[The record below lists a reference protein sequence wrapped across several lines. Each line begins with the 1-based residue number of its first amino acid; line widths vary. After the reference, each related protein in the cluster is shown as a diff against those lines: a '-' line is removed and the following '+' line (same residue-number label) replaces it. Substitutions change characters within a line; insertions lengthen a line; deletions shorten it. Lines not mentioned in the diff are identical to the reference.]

1 MRIISGKLKGRSIVA
16 TANLP
21 VRPTTDFA
29 KESLFN
35 ILNNHIDYDGLTV
48 LDLFCGTGNISY
60 EFASRGVEAI
70 TAVDD
75 NFKCTSFVKETAEKF
90 GLANIKVVKYD
101 AFQFL
106 KSTPFTF
113 DIIFADPP
121 YEMEKIESVA
131 EIIFEKKLLNIGGW
145 LIIEHSD
152 KTKLSAL
159 PFFYESRTYGKVNFS
174 IFKNDDKEGKK

>member
-1 MRIISGKLKGRSIVA
+1 VRIISGKLKGRSIA
-16 TANLP
+16 APANLP

-35 ILNNHIDYDGLTV
+35 ILSNRIEYEELIV

-60 EFASRGVEAI
+60 EFASRGVGSI

-75 NFKCTSFVKETAEKF
+75 NFKCSSFVKETAEKF
-90 GLANIKVVKYD
+90 QLTNIKVVKYD
-101 AFQFL
+101 VFRFL
-106 KSTPFTF
+106 KSTPFSF

-121 YEMEKIESVA
+121 YEMDKIESIANIV
-131 EIIFEKKLLNIGGW
+131 FEKKLLNSKGW

-159 PFFYESRTYGKVNFS
+159 PFFYEARSYGKVNFS
-174 IFKNDDKEGKK
+174 IFRNDDKEGKK